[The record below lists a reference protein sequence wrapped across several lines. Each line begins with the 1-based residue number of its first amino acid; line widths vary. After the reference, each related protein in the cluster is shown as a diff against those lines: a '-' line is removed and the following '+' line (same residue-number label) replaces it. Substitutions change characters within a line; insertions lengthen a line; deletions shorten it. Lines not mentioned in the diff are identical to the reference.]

1 MAMRQDERI
10 HLADIILQA
19 LGPKFGRGIHLHMMS
34 LNDDMDTGPSPPV
47 TWFGQIQPRVIMGG
61 QGTALRSAAAHDEDF
76 HPFKKRAN
84 RSESKSCLTESSQSR
99 DLGHPY
105 AHPYLYYSSP
115 RPSPSPALTLLAFP
129 LRLGSAPTPVFA
141 NLTDKLSKA
150 LRDLRGLS
158 KLSEE
163 NIAPALTEVRSALMS
178 ADVNFKVAKDFTERV
193 KVACLGQAVIEA
205 VNPGQMAVKIV
216 SDELTKLLG
225 EGECPLNP
233 RRPLRVLLV
242 GLQGSGK
249 TTSAAKLA
257 KHLVKKEGIRKPSLI
272 AADLRRPAAIDQL
285 ETLAKNEGFDFRADR
300 AATDV
305 AAMVGRLVKEAEA
318 AAADLVIVDTA
329 GRLQIDSEL
338 MDEVRRVREA
348 FAPHEI
354 FLVADA
360 ALGQQA
366 VDVAA
371 KFNETTP
378 LTGIILTKLDGDA
391 RGGAALSMKS
401 VTGVPI
407 RYLGTGEKSGDF
419 DTFHP
424 DRMAQRILG
433 MGDVVSLV
441 EKAQEVVDHKE
452 AERLAEK
459 MKKADFDLED
469 FLSQMS
475 QMKKMGPLGDIMKML
490 PGMGNVQVGAKEEK
504 QLSKTEA
511 IILSMTKKERRN
523 PDVLNG
529 SRRLRIAKGSGTQ
542 VSDVNALIKQFSQMR
557 DMMRMMKGGKGKEL
571 MRRMGQMGG
580 GGPPGGRGG
589 FPGGGFPGMR

>member
-1 MAMRQDERI
+1 
-10 HLADIILQA
+10 
-19 LGPKFGRGIHLHMMS
+19 
-34 LNDDMDTGPSPPV
+34 
-47 TWFGQIQPRVIMGG
+47 
-61 QGTALRSAAAHDEDF
+61 
-76 HPFKKRAN
+76 
-84 RSESKSCLTESSQSR
+84 
-99 DLGHPY
+99 
-105 AHPYLYYSSP
+105 
-115 RPSPSPALTLLAFP
+115 
-129 LRLGSAPTPVFA
+129 VFA
-141 NLTDKLSKA
+141 NLTDKLTKA

-163 NIAPALTEVRSALMS
+163 NIAPALNEVRSALMS

-193 KVACLGQAVIEA
+193 KVACLGQAVIES
-205 VNPGQMAVKIV
+205 VNPGQMAVKVV

-225 EGECPLNP
+225 EGERPIDP
-233 RRPLRVLLV
+233 RRPLRILLV

-257 KHLVKKEGIRKPSLI
+257 KHLVKKEGIRKPSLV

-285 ETLAKNEGFDFRADR
+285 ETLAKNEGFDFRSDR

-329 GRLQIDSEL
+329 GRLQIDGDL
-338 MDEVRRVREA
+338 MEEVRRVRDA
-348 FAPHEI
+348 FQPHEV

-371 KFNETTP
+371 KFHESTP

-391 RGGAALSMKS
+391 RGGAALSMKT

-407 RYLGTGEKSGDF
+407 RYMGTGEKSSDF

-469 FLSQMS
+469 FLAQMS
-475 QMKKMGPLGDIMKML
+475 QMKKMGPLGDIMKMM

-504 QLSKTEA
+504 HLAKTEA
-511 IILSMTKKERRN
+511 IVLSMTKKERRN
-523 PDVLNG
+523 PDILNG

-557 DMMRMMKGGKGKEL
+557 EMMRMMKGGKGKEL

-580 GGPPGGRGG
+580 GRGGMPGGG

>member
-1 MAMRQDERI
+1 MPID
-10 HLADIILQA
+10 
-19 LGPKFGRGIHLHMMS
+19 
-34 LNDDMDTGPSPPV
+34 
-47 TWFGQIQPRVIMGG
+47 
-61 QGTALRSAAAHDEDF
+61 
-76 HPFKKRAN
+76 
-84 RSESKSCLTESSQSR
+84 SCHR
-99 DLGHPY
+99 
-105 AHPYLYYSSP
+105 YLYYSPVLGPSGP
-115 RPSPSPALTLLAFP
+115 PVLFSTLSCLVSRPSLLSPSH
-129 LRLGSAPTPVFA
+129 PVFA
-141 NLTDKLSKA
+141 NLTDKLTKA

-193 KVACLGQAVIEA
+193 KVACLGQAVIES

-225 EGECPLNP
+225 EGERAIDP

-257 KHLVKKEGIRKPSLI
+257 KHLVKKEGIRKPSLV

-285 ETLAKNEGFDFRADR
+285 ETLAKNEGFDFRSDR

-329 GRLQIDSEL
+329 GRLQIDGDL
-338 MDEVRRVREA
+338 MEEVRRVRDA
-348 FAPHEI
+348 FQPHEV

-371 KFNETTP
+371 KFHESTP

-391 RGGAALSMKS
+391 RGGAALSMKT

-407 RYLGTGEKSGDF
+407 RYMGTGEKSSDF

-469 FLSQMS
+469 FLAQMS
-475 QMKKMGPLGDIMKML
+475 QMKKMGPLGDIMKMM
-490 PGMGNVQVGAKEEK
+490 PGMGGMAKQAAEAAGDKNFK
-504 QLSKTEA
+504 QMEA
-511 IILSMTKKERRN
+511 IINSMTHQERRK
-523 PDVLNG
+523 PDLIDG
-529 SRRLRIAKGSGTQ
+529 SRRRRIAAGSGTQ
-542 VSDVNALIKQFSQMR
+542 VQDVNRLLKQFA
-557 DMMRMMKGGKGKEL
+557 DMQRMMKSMKGGKF
-571 MRRMGQMGG
+571 RRMLGALKGG
-580 GGPPGGRGG
+580 GLPPG
-589 FPGGGFPGMR
+589 FPKP

>member
-1 MAMRQDERI
+1 M
-10 HLADIILQA
+10 
-19 LGPKFGRGIHLHMMS
+19 
-34 LNDDMDTGPSPPV
+34 
-47 TWFGQIQPRVIMGG
+47 
-61 QGTALRSAAAHDEDF
+61 
-76 HPFKKRAN
+76 
-84 RSESKSCLTESSQSR
+84 
-99 DLGHPY
+99 
-105 AHPYLYYSSP
+105 
-115 RPSPSPALTLLAFP
+115 
-129 LRLGSAPTPVFA
+129 FA
-141 NLTDKLSKA
+141 SLTDKLSKA
-150 LRDLRGLS
+150 LRNLRGLS

-163 NIAPALTEVRSALMS
+163 NITPALNEVQAALMS
-178 ADVNFKVAKDFTERV
+178 ADVNFNVAKDFTERV
-193 KVACLGQAVIEA
+193 KVACLGQAVIES
-205 VNPGQMAVKIV
+205 VNPGQMAVKVV

-225 EGECPLNP
+225 EGERAINP
-233 RRPLRVLLV
+233 RRPLRILLV

-257 KHLVKKEGIRKPSLI
+257 KYLVKKEGVRKPSLI

-285 ETLAKNEGFDFRADR
+285 ETLARNEGFDFRADR

-305 AAMVGRLVKEAEA
+305 ASMVGRLVKEAEA
-318 AAADLVIVDTA
+318 GAADLVIVDTA
-329 GRLQIDSEL
+329 GRLQIDGDL
-338 MDEVRRVREA
+338 MEEVRRVRDT
-348 FAPHEI
+348 FQPHEV

-371 KFNETTP
+371 KFHESTP

-407 RYLGTGEKSGDF
+407 RYMGTGEKSSDF
-419 DTFHP
+419 DAFHP

-469 FLSQMS
+469 FLSQMQ
-475 QMKKMGPLGDIMKML
+475 QMKKMGPLGDIMKMM

-504 QLSKTEA
+504 MLGKTEA
-511 IILSMTKKERRN
+511 IVLSMTKKERRN
-523 PDVLNG
+523 PDILNG
-529 SRRLRIAKGSGTQ
+529 SRRLRISKGSGTQ

-557 DMMRMMKGGKGKEL
+557 EMMRMMKGGKGKEL

-580 GGPPGGRGG
+580 GRGG
-589 FPGGGFPGMR
+589 MPGGGFPGMR

>member
-1 MAMRQDERI
+1 
-10 HLADIILQA
+10 
-19 LGPKFGRGIHLHMMS
+19 
-34 LNDDMDTGPSPPV
+34 
-47 TWFGQIQPRVIMGG
+47 
-61 QGTALRSAAAHDEDF
+61 
-76 HPFKKRAN
+76 
-84 RSESKSCLTESSQSR
+84 
-99 DLGHPY
+99 
-105 AHPYLYYSSP
+105 
-115 RPSPSPALTLLAFP
+115 
-129 LRLGSAPTPVFA
+129 VFA
-141 NLTDKLSKA
+141 NLTDKLTKA

-193 KVACLGQAVIEA
+193 KVACLGQAVIES

-225 EGECPLNP
+225 EGERPIDP

-257 KHLVKKEGIRKPSLI
+257 KHLVKKEGIRKPSLV

-300 AATDV
+300 GATDV

-329 GRLQIDSEL
+329 GRLQIDGDL
-338 MDEVRRVREA
+338 MEEVRRVRDA
-348 FAPHEI
+348 FQPHEV

-371 KFNETTP
+371 KFHESTP

-391 RGGAALSMKS
+391 RGGAALSMKT

-407 RYLGTGEKSGDF
+407 RYMGTGEKSSDF

-469 FLSQMS
+469 FLAQMS
-475 QMKKMGPLGDIMKML
+475 QMKKM
-490 PGMGNVQVGAKEEK
+490 PGMGGIQVGAKEEK
-504 QLSKTEA
+504 HLAKTEA
-511 IILSMTKKERRN
+511 IVLSMTKKERRN
-523 PDVLNG
+523 PEILNG

-580 GGPPGGRGG
+580 GRGGMPGGG

>member
-1 MAMRQDERI
+1 M
-10 HLADIILQA
+10 
-19 LGPKFGRGIHLHMMS
+19 
-34 LNDDMDTGPSPPV
+34 
-47 TWFGQIQPRVIMGG
+47 
-61 QGTALRSAAAHDEDF
+61 
-76 HPFKKRAN
+76 
-84 RSESKSCLTESSQSR
+84 
-99 DLGHPY
+99 
-105 AHPYLYYSSP
+105 
-115 RPSPSPALTLLAFP
+115 
-129 LRLGSAPTPVFA
+129 FA
-141 NLTDKLSKA
+141 NLTDKLTKA

-163 NIAPALTEVRSALMS
+163 NIAPALNEVRSALMS

-193 KVACLGQAVIEA
+193 KVACLGQAVIES

-225 EGECPLNP
+225 EGERLINP

-257 KHLVKKEGIRKPSLI
+257 KHLVKKEGFRKPSLV

-285 ETLAKNEGFDFRADR
+285 ETLAKNEGFDFRSDR

-329 GRLQIDSEL
+329 GRLQIDGDL
-338 MDEVRRVREA
+338 MEEVRRVRDA
-348 FAPHEI
+348 FQPHEV

-371 KFNETTP
+371 KFHESTP

-407 RYLGTGEKSGDF
+407 RYMGTGEKSSDF

-459 MKKADFDLED
+459 MKKSDFDLED
-469 FLSQMS
+469 FLSQMQ
-475 QMKKMGPLGDIMKML
+475 QMKKMGPLGDIMKMM

-511 IILSMTKKERRN
+511 IVLSMTKKERRN
-523 PDVLNG
+523 PDILNG

-542 VSDVNALIKQFSQMR
+542 VSDVNGLIKQFSQMR

-580 GGPPGGRGG
+580 GRSGMPGGG
-589 FPGGGFPGMR
+589 FPGGGFPGLR